1 MHIHI
6 IGICGTFMAG
16 IASLAKS
23 KGFRVTGC
31 DQNVYPPMSTQLEEQ
46 GIEII
51 EGFHSSQTKLNPDI
65 YIVGN
70 IVKRGNPLMEGIL
83 NNNLAFQSGPQWLY
97 ENILHEKWVIAVA
110 GTHGK
115 TTTTAML
122 TWIFEHVGLNPS
134 YLIGGIPTNLKSS
147 SRLVENKE
155 SHLHCLQSFRCLV
168 GQFLIL

>member
-6 IGICGTFMAG
+6 LGICGTFMAG

-51 EGFHSSQTKLNPDI
+51 EGFNPSQVELNPDI

-70 IVKRGNPLMEGIL
+70 IVKRGNP
-83 NNNLAFQSGPQWLY
+83 
-97 ENILHEKWVIAVA
+97 
-110 GTHGK
+110 
-115 TTTTAML
+115 
-122 TWIFEHVGLNPS
+122 S
-134 YLIGGIPTNLKSS
+134 YGNYIK
-147 SRLVENKE
+147 
-155 SHLHCLQSFRCLV
+155 
-168 GQFLIL
+168 